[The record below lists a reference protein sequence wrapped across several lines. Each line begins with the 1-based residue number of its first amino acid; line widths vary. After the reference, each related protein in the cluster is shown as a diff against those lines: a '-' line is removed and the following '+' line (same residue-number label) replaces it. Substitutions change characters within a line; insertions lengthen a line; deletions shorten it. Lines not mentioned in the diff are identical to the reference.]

1 MIELVAFIS
10 MFQITIYACCHST
23 IPLICCPFLA
33 PKIHTFS
40 TRRNDVL
47 CPRSVLVCV
56 SEMLCEPHKVFSDVF
71 NCLLVSAIVDKKR
84 LCIHR
89 GLSPEME
96 RLH

>member
-1 MIELVAFIS
+1 
-10 MFQITIYACCHST
+10 
-23 IPLICCPFLA
+23 
-33 PKIHTFS
+33 
-40 TRRNDVL
+40 
-47 CPRSVLVCV
+47 
-56 SEMLCEPHKVFSDVF
+56 MLCEPHKVFSDVF